1 MKKRNGI
8 LAMAMAVILAAGLTA
23 CSSSSEET
31 TAAETTAAVTTA
43 EAAETTEAET
53 EATEDA
59 READYADGT
68 VTAVDDSTMTLNA
81 DDGTEMVFDIANA
94 AVNGDYPLGSGDEVS
109 VMYYVDDEADIKE
122 AAEIDIYY
130 SVAEENAAG
139 DPVMTGIV
147 EDATMNTLVVQ
158 DEADGLNYYFSTA
171 IAQMVAG
178 ESGLTVGDEVMV
190 TYIGDLGDEE
200 YPGLAVKV
208 VTSEMYDSDEA
219 KVNTLTGVVCAI
231 GENGVD
237 LETEDGNIFNFVDR
251 GADFSMASEG
261 DTLTVI
267 YEGSLSE
274 HEIPAVGLE

>member
-109 VMYYVDDEADIKE
+109 VMYYVDDEADVKE